1 MKLVDL
7 KCPSCGGKLIKQND
21 TFVCEYCGTP
31 FTMDYDPEDVEHER
45 LKAMQNARPNPGN
58 DKKQNASFRLLIA
71 IVVIIIVFCI
81 IVAGVHL
88 GVFIVFQNE
97 ISHLGSTISTD
108 DPEYDDKN
116 ETKEP
121 DYNVVAQD
129 LTDSMDDFIESGKIT
144 QMNINECTY
153 WDQIGA
159 VDYYSKTDAVY
170 KDAYLVT
177 DIPNEKPRQSNRLVV
192 IYEVTWHNDEFG
204 DKTCYDAVYFEGLQK
219 NPNGGVI
226 SDFNAETIIRSE
238 AAWGWGMAY
247 SFEDYNQCYRENVS
261 SLGGTVTKIE

>member
-58 DKKQNASFRLLIA
+58 DKKQKASFRLLIA
-71 IVVIIIVFCI
+71 IVVIIIAFCI

-97 ISHLGSTISTD
+97 ISHMGSTISSD
-108 DPEYDDKN
+108 DSEYDDKN

-121 DYNVVAQD
+121 DYNVAAED
-129 LTDSMDDFIESGKIT
+129 LTDSMDDFIESGKIA
-144 QMNINECTY
+144 QMNINECAY
-153 WDQIGA
+153 WDHMGS

-192 IYEVTWHNDEFG
+192 IYEVTWHNDELG

-219 NPNGGVI
+219 NPNGGGI
-226 SDFNAETIIRSE
+226 SDFNAETIFRSE